1 MYAEIFQKLLLCVGI
16 PDKQF
21 SIKQCDTGSAHYE
34 AFTASMLSTES
45 TDFYITGLEK
55 TRLEKVDFISKFPI
69 TYDNLNV
76 CYYGENNCGH
86 CEKCV
91 RTQFELMAL
100 GKLELYKNVLIF
112 RNFTETRTN
121 IWTMFSNIRTRTIIQ
136 KFSVL

>member
-1 MYAEIFQKLLLCVGI
+1 
-16 PDKQF
+16 
-21 SIKQCDTGSAHYE
+21 
-34 AFTASMLSTES
+34 MLSTES

-100 GKLELYKNVLIF
+100 GKLELYKNVFDIP
-112 RNFTETRTN
+112 
-121 IWTMFSNIRTRTIIQ
+121 
-136 KFSVL
+136 KFYRDKNKYMNYVLKHQNKDYYAEILSLMKRRVSSLRQFKN